1 MRADASH
8 RISKEVSGTPGP
20 RRAGKLGRALLIAR
34 ADFAVPTERRYSDS
48 Q

>member
-8 RISKEVSGTPGP
+8 RISEEVSGTPG
-20 RRAGKLGRALLIAR
+20 GRALLIES